1 MAKNILNKHVHKALE
16 WINEINDSLEWDSQA
31 YALDALRAVLHQLRD
46 NLPMVEA
53 VHLGAQFPL
62 IIRGIYF
69 EEWRPSQVPFKQK
82 QKEHF
87 IESVRNN
94 LERYIKKSFEDEDI
108 EFIIR
113 TVFQTLASHIDDG
126 ESGKLLRVLPLGIA
140 DFIADEMSKL

>member
-46 NLPMVEA
+46 NLPTIDA

-82 QKEHF
+82 QKQFF
-87 IESVRNN
+87 IESVRDN
-94 LERYIKKSFEDEDI
+94 LERYTRKSFEDEDV

-113 TVFQTLASHIDDG
+113 TVFQILSSHIDDG
-126 ESGKLLRVLPLGIA
+126 ESGKLLRILPFGIA
-140 DFIADEMSKL
+140 DFIAEEMGNL